1 MPRGGRRANSGRPP
15 GSVTKRTRAIAEG
28 AANLGVA
35 PLDYMLKV
43 VGDPQAAENRRDAMA
58 IASAP
63 FCHPKLNAVATL
75 DAAGKLG
82 AIMSVNIITVPC
94 EMFLSREMADQEYR
108 FKHNLEGSLTI
119 TPVWTSPTLA
129 ADRDRDLVTVE
140 ASSNDDAA

>member
-28 AANLGVA
+28 AVKLGVA
-35 PLDYMLKV
+35 PLDYMLRV
-43 VGDPQAAENRRDAMA
+43 VGDEQAPEHRRDAMA

-82 AIMSVNIITVPC
+82 AIMSVSIVSVPN
-94 EMFLSREMADQEYR
+94 ELFLSREHSE
-108 FKHNLEGSLTI
+108 
-119 TPVWTSPTLA
+119 
-129 ADRDRDLVTVE
+129 TVGRIPRLPGPK
-140 ASSNDDAA
+140 NPILHLK

>member
-1 MPRGGRRANSGRPP
+1 MLSIVAGPERGPEPP
-15 GSVTKRTRAIAEG
+15 
-28 AANLGVA
+28 
-35 PLDYMLKV
+35 
-43 VGDPQAAENRRDAMA
+43 RRDGDRHRA
-58 IASAP
+58 